1 MFPKMSH
8 TRKHK
13 IGLEKRK
20 RKKEDRNEKKK
31 KRKREKEIWAPGGVF
46 GILVDQGFWDL
57 VPDVEGH
64 KMKGGQ
70 EAANRNLDWRVDT
83 SNTAAAVPA
92 LPHVR
97 FWWPLV
103 WADPRTCHV

>member
-1 MFPKMSH
+1 MSH
-8 TRKHK
+8 ARKHK
-13 IGLEKRK
+13 INLKKKKKRK
-20 RKKEDRNEKKK
+20 RIRKRKEK

-46 GILVDQGFWDL
+46 GILVDQEFWDL

-70 EAANRNLDWRVDT
+70 EAANRNLDWRVGT
-83 SNTAAAVPA
+83 SNIAAAVPA
-92 LPHVR
+92 LLTCGSSGPW
-97 FWWPLV
+97 F

>member
-1 MFPKMSH
+1 MFLKMSH

-13 IGLEKRK
+13 IGLEKK
-20 RKKEDRNEKKK
+20 RKETEDRNEK

-46 GILVDQGFWDL
+46 GILVDQEFWDL
-57 VPDVEGH
+57 VLDVEGH

-83 SNTAAAVPA
+83 SNSAAAVPA
-92 LPHVR
+92 LLHVR
-97 FWWPLV
+97 F
-103 WADPRTCHV
+103 